1 MSEKMYELA
10 GDLSKELEEI
20 SIQSINGGSDVD
32 VRGIGISSG
41 NDGGVCTLTW
51 ECGKCPTVTC
61 WSWSC

>member
-20 SIQSINGGSDVD
+20 SLESINGGSDVD
-32 VRGIGISSG
+32 TRGISSG
-41 NDGGVCTLTW
+41 NDGRFCTLTW

-61 WSWSC
+61 WNWSC